1 MLEKEEFSF
10 QGRKTKKKME
20 QSFWEKEEFWF
31 VKKDDKEKL
40 LKKCFFRDLP
50 TDTRHCYAL
59 ENRDGHAVSVYAVS
73 FR

>member
-20 QSFWEKEEFWF
+20 RSFWEKEEFLF

-40 LKKCFFRDLP
+40 
-50 TDTRHCYAL
+50 
-59 ENRDGHAVSVYAVS
+59 
-73 FR
+73 